1 MISLG
6 TAPMAHPTF
15 RKGDR
20 FLTRRLPRFQAAAR
34 AARRQQDKPYTS
46 ISLSKVSI
54 DPCEMAYSTGHPEGH
69 CVPMGTTVTVA
80 AEMDFYPQYLPWAF
94 VTPSIVGAR
103 EDGKLSID
111 LPWDRQAA
119 RFAAV
124 IGAVIAY

>member
-54 DPCEMAYSTGHPEGH
+54 DPCEMAYSTGQSEGH
-69 CVPMGTTVTVA
+69 CVPMGTTVMWRRRWILSEVPA
-80 AEMDFYPQYLPWAF
+80 LGICDFLRCGCARGWEIIDRPALGWG
-94 VTPSIVGAR
+94 SILLCGYDWGGR
-103 EDGKLSID
+103 SI
-111 LPWDRQAA
+111 
-119 RFAAV
+119 
-124 IGAVIAY
+124 